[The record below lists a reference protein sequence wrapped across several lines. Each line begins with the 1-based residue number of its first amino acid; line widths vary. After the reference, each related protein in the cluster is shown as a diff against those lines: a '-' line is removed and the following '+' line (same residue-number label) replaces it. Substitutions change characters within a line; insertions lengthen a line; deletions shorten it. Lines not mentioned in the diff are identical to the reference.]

1 MDENRQKLAGVF
13 TPVPT
18 PFTVDEEV
26 DLDALAFNLSR
37 LRRTSLAGFLALGSN
52 GESESLSDEERLL
65 VLKVFA
71 EQRGDKVVIVG
82 TGCESTWETIEKSH
96 IAAQMGFDY
105 VSVLTP
111 GYFAKHLDAPALLRH
126 YERIA
131 QEVPVPVILYNA
143 PQFAGGVQIPPMTV
157 VELSHH
163 LNIAGITDASPTGP
177 SRFAAYLDPDENF
190 AVLAGSIDSF
200 YASLHIGTDGGVLS
214 LANVVPNRCADLYDL
229 FMQGNYDQAR
239 ELSNLLIRLN
249 RVISGDWGVAGI
261 KTAMDL
267 IGLKG
272 GRPREPLM
280 PTTVEAE
287 ALIRQALINEG
298 FPIAPSEA
306 GV

>member
-1 MDENRQKLAGVF
+1 MNHNKQKLSGVF
-13 TPVPT
+13 APVTT
-18 PFTVDEEV
+18 PFANDAVDVE
-26 DLDALAFNLSR
+26 ALAFNLSK
-37 LRRTSLAGFLALGSN
+37 LRRTDLTGFLALGST
-52 GESESLSDEERLL
+52 GEARSLTDEERML

-71 EQRGDKVVIVG
+71 EEKGDKVVMVG

-96 IAAQMGFDY
+96 MAAQMGFDY

-111 GYFAKHLDAPALLRH
+111 HYFARQLDGPALLRH

-131 QEVPVPVILYNA
+131 EEVAVPVLLYNA
-143 PQFAGGVQIPPMTV
+143 PQFAGGVQIPPDTV
-157 VELSHH
+157 IELSRHI
-163 LNIAGITDASPTGP
+163 NIVGIKDSSPAGPGQFMAD
-177 SRFAAYLDPDENF
+177 LDPEEDF
-190 AVLAGSIDSF
+190 SVLAGSPNFF
-200 YASLHIGTDGGVLS
+200 YSSLHLGATGGVLS
-214 LANVVPNRCADLYDL
+214 LANVVPNRCAELYDL
-229 FMQGNYDQAR
+229 FMQGNYEGAR

-249 RVISGDWGVAGI
+249 QVISGTWGVAGV

-280 PTTVEAE
+280 PITSEAV

-298 FPIAPSEA
+298 FPIAPSEI

>member
-13 TPVPT
+13 APVPT
-18 PFTVDEEV
+18 PFTSDEEV
-26 DLDALAFNLSR
+26 DLEALAFNLSR
-37 LRRTSLAGFLALGSN
+37 LRRTNLAGFLALGSN

-71 EQRGDKVVIVG
+71 DERGNKTVIVG

-96 IAAQMGFDY
+96 LAAQMGFDY

-111 GYFAKHLDAPALLRH
+111 GYFARYMDAPALLRH
-126 YERIA
+126 YERVA
-131 QEVPVPVILYNA
+131 AEVSVPVILYNA
-143 PQFAGGVQIPPMTV
+143 PQFAGGVQIPGQTV

-177 SRFAAYLDPDENF
+177 ARFMAELAPEEDF
-190 AVLAGSIDSF
+190 AVLAGSIDFF
-200 YASLHIGTDGGVLS
+200 YASLHIGTEGGVLS
-214 LANVVPNRCADLYDL
+214 LANVVPNRCAELYDL
-229 FMQGNYDQAR
+229 FMQGSYDRAR
-239 ELSNLLIRLN
+239 ELSNGLIRLN
-249 RVISGDWGVAGI
+249 QIISGTSGVAGV

-280 PTTVEAE
+280 PTTVETE
-287 ALIRQALINEG
+287 DLIRQALINEG
-298 FPIAPSEA
+298 FPLLPTEA